1 MFERAKYGHCE
12 TSSQI
17 REQAVQPRT
26 GRSQHI
32 DGECR
37 RKMRMSGLCKVEM
50 SAFLRAGG
58 PMAEERIALSA
69 KERERLKVL
78 PEITSGSYR
87 FVGRLGIDKRIR
99 NQDDPGEL
107 ASKSLI
113 EANLYL
119 VVPIAEQH
127 SPQGLSMLELIQE
140 GNLGLRHAAK
150 SFPGNDAIFVSYAAS
165 CVEDAITKAIAES
178 RSAS

>member
-1 MFERAKYGHCE
+1 
-12 TSSQI
+12 
-17 REQAVQPRT
+17 
-26 GRSQHI
+26 
-32 DGECR
+32 
-37 RKMRMSGLCKVEM
+37 
-50 SAFLRAGG
+50 
-58 PMAEERIALSA
+58 MAEERIGLGA

-78 PEITSGSYR
+78 HQITSGSYR
-87 FVGRLGIDKRIR
+87 FVGRIGIDKRIR
-99 NQDDPGEL
+99 NQDDSGDL

-127 SPQGLSMLELIQE
+127 SPQGLSMLELIRE
-140 GNLGLRHAAK
+140 GSLGLRHAAK